1 MASLVR
7 CRACGYVM
15 EERKVG
21 RVCPACGLRRS
32 VFQPYEDKISPT
44 RRFLLNFDAHPILV
58 HFPQTFAS
66 ILPPLVAVNLLF
78 PRFYGQELTG
88 VICFTALVLP
98 LTSLGALAS
107 GLFDARLKLKR
118 LGTPALIRKASIGS
132 SLLLL
137 SGANGLL
144 VAFRGFQSEARIYVL
159 AISLACFVCA
169 VLLGMMG
176 KRLIP
181 VMMPG

>member
-44 RRFLLNFDAHPILV
+44 RRFLLNF
-58 HFPQTFAS
+58 AS

-78 PRFYGQELTG
+78 PRLYGQELTG